1 MNGLRRAPLLWF
13 LELQRVVYSMGGQ
26 DTFENTLFR
35 LQTPNGLLLVL
46 VYVDDLLVAA
56 ESPTEGEAFLQKLQ
70 NIWRIKLTG
79 RIPALKRGVLQFLG
93 RTIYRERDGESTL
106 SLGVSEAY
114 MAGIIDSWHEKLKP
128 NETPPKL
135 EEIYKDREKQ
145 GEDTPLTAEGEA
157 RYRRVLG
164 QLAWAALSR
173 ADLCFSVSY
182 LARFQSKPSGAA
194 EACLRALLRWLLTR
208 LHRVQI
214 MPSPE
219 GSPSVGPRSVVG
231 FCDASWNVASVSG
244 GVLMFEGCCIK
255 VFSRKQEC
263 PALSSAEAELC
274 AMTENSKELVSLGML
289 LESILDG
296 IPLTILGTPQCT
308 TGTYQLVLRNDATAA
323 ISISSMEGLLRRV
336 RHIEL
341 RAKYIQMLV
350 KKKRLL
356 LEHIPGLQN
365 PSDGLTKS
373 FKFREMLINLE
384 KEVGLVPGLD
394 TNGLSWIRTF
404 QRRLQLL
411 VEEGEMMS
419 SLLDGSAAP
428 EF

>member
-1 MNGLRRAPLLWF
+1 
-13 LELQRVVYSMGGQ
+13 
-26 DTFENTLFR
+26 
-35 LQTPNGLLLVL
+35 
-46 VYVDDLLVAA
+46 
-56 ESPTEGEAFLQKLQ
+56 
-70 NIWRIKLTG
+70 
-79 RIPALKRGVLQFLG
+79 
-93 RTIYRERDGESTL
+93 
-106 SLGVSEAY
+106 
-114 MAGIIDSWHEKLKP
+114 
-128 NETPPKL
+128 
-135 EEIYKDREKQ
+135 
-145 GEDTPLTAEGEA
+145 
-157 RYRRVLG
+157 
-164 QLAWAALSR
+164 
-173 ADLCFSVSY
+173 
-182 LARFQSKPSGAA
+182 
-194 EACLRALLRWLLTR
+194 
-208 LHRVQI
+208 
-214 MPSPE
+214 
-219 GSPSVGPRSVVG
+219 
-231 FCDASWNVASVSG
+231 
-244 GVLMFEGCCIK
+244 MFEGCCIK

-373 FKFREMLINLE
+373 FKTRDMLINLG

-411 VEEGEMMS
+411 AEEGEMS
-419 SLLDGSAAP
+419 SLLEGSVAP
-428 EF
+428 EFWNFPNELHDTSLFHWGTLLRNFCFSLVNQRHFAKVLNSIDVGIAGDRLESSLLLLKVFVPSYSFHFVLFFCCESADVDLEYFCCPVWMVCWSFSVFRDGVLSFSVSVLWSVFVMCDWWTLLDDVD

>member
-1 MNGLRRAPLLWF
+1 MFFSFIPCAIPVEAIRCSGSLFACTVALVVDAPSPRADHAFSGRIAKRRTAKRCWF
-13 LELQRVVYSMGGQ
+13 L
-26 DTFENTLFR
+26 
-35 LQTPNGLLLVL
+35 
-46 VYVDDLLVAA
+46 
-56 ESPTEGEAFLQKLQ
+56 
-70 NIWRIKLTG
+70 
-79 RIPALKRGVLQFLG
+79 
-93 RTIYRERDGESTL
+93 
-106 SLGVSEAY
+106 
-114 MAGIIDSWHEKLKP
+114 
-128 NETPPKL
+128 
-135 EEIYKDREKQ
+135 
-145 GEDTPLTAEGEA
+145 
-157 RYRRVLG
+157 RRVLECG
-164 QLAWAALSR
+164 
-173 ADLCFSVSY
+173 
-182 LARFQSKPSGAA
+182 
-194 EACLRALLRWLLTR
+194 LR
-208 LHRVQI
+208 V
-214 MPSPE
+214 
-219 GSPSVGPRSVVG
+219 
-231 FCDASWNVASVSG
+231 G

-373 FKFREMLINLE
+373 FKTRDMLINLE

-404 QRRLQLL
+404 QHRLQLL
-411 VEEGEMMS
+411 AEEGEMS
-419 SLLDGSAAP
+419 SLLEGSVAP